1 MSAAIAQRYAQALFD
16 MGEELSKIETLHHDL
31 QKINQLIGQS
41 DDLAGFL
48 RNPVVPAE
56 KRQAIL
62 KDIFHGKI
70 DTLTYKFIL
79 FLEAKRRLAHLK
91 SICSLFDRLRARARG
106 ILRAQWSSS
115 VELSPHDVHA
125 LTDYLKSKFDS
136 REVEAGRHV
145 DPGMLG
151 GIKIQVD
158 DTVYDYTLQAQLK
171 KFKHAVV
178 TA

>member
-16 MGEELSKIETLHHDL
+16 AGEELSKVETLHHDL

-106 ILRAQWSSS
+106 ILRAKWSSS

-136 REVEAGRHV
+136 KEVEASRDV
-145 DPGMLG
+145 DPGILG

>member
-31 QKINQLIGQS
+31 QKIHHLVEQS
-41 DDLAGFL
+41 DDLKAFL
-48 RNPVVPAE
+48 SNPVVPAE